1 MNRRHRKTYD
11 AIFQDPV
18 RSNVLWS
25 DCEALLR
32 NLGAVIQEGAGSRI
46 RVELNGADAV
56 FHRPH
61 PQKEIDKGALKSL
74 RRFLAEA
81 GVEPEGGKKDA
92 EEDGE

>member
-1 MNRRHRKTYD
+1 MNSRHRKTYD

-32 NLGAVIQEGAGSRI
+32 HLGAVIQEGSGSRV
-46 RVELNGADAV
+46 RVELNGVDAV

-61 PQKEIDKGALKSL
+61 PQKETDKGALKSL
-74 RRFLAEA
+74 RRFLDET
-81 GVEPEGGKKDA
+81 GVDPDEDKRGS

>member
-18 RSNVLWS
+18 RSNVLCS

-32 NLGAVIQEGAGSRI
+32 HLGAVIQEGSGSRV

-61 PQKEIDKGALKSL
+61 PQKETDKGALKSL
-74 RRFLAEA
+74 RRFLDEA
-81 GVEPEGGKKDA
+81 GVDPDEEKRGS

>member
-32 NLGAVIQEGAGSRI
+32 HLGAVIQEGSGSRV

-61 PQKEIDKGALKSL
+61 PQKETDKGALKSL
-74 RRFLAEA
+74 RRFLDEA
-81 GVEPEGGKKDA
+81 GVDPDEKKRDS